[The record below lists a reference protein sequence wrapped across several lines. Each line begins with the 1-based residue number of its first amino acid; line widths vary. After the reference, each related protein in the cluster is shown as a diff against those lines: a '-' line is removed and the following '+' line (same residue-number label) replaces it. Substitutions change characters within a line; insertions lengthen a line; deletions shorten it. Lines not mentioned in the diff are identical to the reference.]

1 MRTSSV
7 DDVLGYREIT
17 RVFCWFFAVLA
28 FLALLSA
35 PEATHDEMFHATN
48 IWCGQGEREPY
59 CSGIRLDVDSPGA
72 LVSIDWVTCQRDV
85 THPLVCARD
94 RSGEAFRTVNHNN
107 LYPGLYYW
115 ALSWFVIPSFEQ
127 SIVFARLASALA
139 IAAVLALLTSLLPS
153 RERLVLFL
161 VVLTA
166 LPSTGHFL
174 FSSINPSSWTA
185 LGVGFGWL
193 ALHASMTLERGLDQ
207 RRIALVVVSVL
218 MFGMAV
224 GSRWDAI
231 PMIGFTSLL
240 VVARRFTRR
249 GIGPIRSILVFTVFV
264 SGLVFI
270 LQGNYHLSPSRLVPV
285 LFTFSQGEPNNL
297 TFVSHYLLYAL
308 PNTLGALGTVP
319 SLSGIYVPAVV
330 GTANLALLVV
340 LVVAAANRRN
350 RVQSLGALLSV
361 LMIAMTIAT
370 HVALVDNRDPFGI
383 EPRYV
388 FPMLP
393 FVVGWW
399 FLFGPE
405 RLEDRVYKYLNGGI
419 VVAVL
424 IFGIWTFSIAERF
437 VDRQTFGLRLLPEGR
452 DQWWWSWLPIGPNLV
467 LMMAVFSYG
476 IFLRRFRALVAINRS
491 GVE

>member
-1 MRTSSV
+1 MRTSHV
-7 DDVLGYREIT
+7 DDVLGYGKIT
-17 RVFCWFFAVLA
+17 RVFCWFFASLA
-28 FLALLSA
+28 CLALLSA

-48 IWCGQGEREPY
+48 IWCGHGERDPY
-59 CSGIRLDVDSPGA
+59 CSGIRLDVESPGA
-72 LVSIDWVTCQRDV
+72 LVNIDWVTCQRDV
-85 THPLVCARD
+85 THPLACARD

-107 LYPGLYYW
+107 LYPGFYYR
-115 ALSWFVIPSFEQ
+115 ALSWFVVPSFEL
-127 SIVFARLASALA
+127 SIVFTRLASAFA
-139 IAAVLALLTSLLPS
+139 IVAVLALMTRLLPS

-185 LGVGFGWL
+185 LGVGFGSL
-193 ALHASMTLERGLDQ
+193 ALHASLSIERGLDR
-207 RRIALVVVSVL
+207 RRIALVAVSVL

-231 PMIGFTSLL
+231 PMIGFISLL
-240 VVARRFTRR
+240 VLGRRFMSR
-249 GIGPIRSILVFTVFV
+249 GIRPVRSILVLAAIV

-270 LQGNYHLSPSRLVPV
+270 LQGNYHLSPSRFVPL
-285 LFTFSQGEPNNL
+285 LFTFSQDEPNNL
-297 TFVSHYLLYAL
+297 TFMSHNLLYAL

-319 SLSGIYVPAVV
+319 SLSGIYVPSVV

-340 LVVAAANRRN
+340 LLVAAANWRN
-350 RVQSLGALLSV
+350 RAQSLGTLASV
-361 LMIAMTIAT
+361 SMIAMTIAI
-370 HVALVDNRDPFGI
+370 HVALVDSRDPFGI

-405 RLEDRVYKYLNGGI
+405 RLEDQVRKYLNGGMI
-419 VVAVL
+419 VAVL
-424 IFGIWTFSIAERF
+424 SFGLWTFSIAERF
-437 VDRQTFGLRLLPEGR
+437 VDRQSFGLRLLPEGR
-452 DQWWWSWLPIGPNLV
+452 DQWWWSWLPVGPNLV
-467 LMMAVFSYG
+467 LLMAVFSYG
-476 IFLRRFRALVAINRS
+476 IFIWRFRALVVTHRS